1 MTSDQAFD
9 ILEIHDHNIDEASLK
24 RAFYSAARRTH
35 PDSNPGDEDAEIK
48 FRRINEAY
56 AVLREYLKYEDQTTG
71 TAKFSQKQGSGTATP
86 PEKDV
91 WSAYSAADI
100 QFAKQRHEDASE
112 KAAET
117 IRNHMRREKEQARQ
131 EAKERAAK
139 REEERKQDEQE
150 NTAVHQFESRL
161 VLFWK
166 KHIASNRRLT
176 HVVFFLLLLLMAL
189 WAGTVILG
197 ASAGIVNLVQIFA
210 AIAKWILIVWVSG
223 KVTAIVHNNWKNR
236 ILSTFAFLVSMELV
250 IVLMN
255 CLEDIVRSLANH
267 TF

>member
-1 MTSDQAFD
+1 
-9 ILEIHDHNIDEASLK
+9 
-24 RAFYSAARRTH
+24 
-35 PDSNPGDEDAEIK
+35 
-48 FRRINEAY
+48 
-56 AVLREYLKYEDQTTG
+56 
-71 TAKFSQKQGSGTATP
+71 
-86 PEKDV
+86 
-91 WSAYSAADI
+91 
-100 QFAKQRHEDASE
+100 
-112 KAAET
+112 
-117 IRNHMRREKEQARQ
+117 MRREKEQARQ
-131 EAKERAAK
+131 EARERAAK

-176 HVVFFLLLLLMAL
+176 YVVFVLLLLLMAL